1 MYIFFHQSRTFT
13 ILNKQVLSEYST
25 KSTPTILTFNR
36 FGQFTRSISR
46 RKSTLL
52 LRLIWIINCNLY
64 TTYTESLKLEIS
76 LLIPTSS
83 GFSKDRWTVQLANQ
97 TRTVLI
103 CKNLLWLC
111 FYQKYSKLFSKRC
124 RDSSRFQ
131 KIAFQNKFRLNCLMS
146 Y

>member
-46 RKSTLL
+46 KKS
-52 LRLIWIINCNLY
+52 NCNLY
-64 TTYTESLKLEIS
+64 TTYTESLKSEIS
-76 LLIPTSS
+76 LLIPTSN
-83 GFSKDRWTVQLANQ
+83 GFSKDRWTALLANQ

-103 CKNLLWLC
+103 CKNSLWLC

-131 KIAFQNKFRLNCLMS
+131 KIAFQNKFRLNCLMI